1 MYKIEKNKPVPKRS
15 SFISVFEQ
23 MEVGDSVFI
32 AGQKD
37 AGDSAGLSCR
47 YYSKTRGKDFT
58 CHKEPGGVRIW
69 RRS

>member
-1 MYKIEKNKPVPKRS
+1 MYKIERGKPVPKQRS
-15 SFISVFEQ
+15 WIKLFDK
-23 MEVGDSVFI
+23 MEIGDSVFI

-58 CHKEPGGVRIW
+58 CWKETGGVRIW
-69 RRS
+69 RRA

>member
-1 MYKIEKNKPVPKRS
+1 MYKIEKGKPIPKRR
-15 SFISVFEQ
+15 SFIAIFDK

-47 YYSKTRGKDFT
+47 YYSKTRGKNFT
-58 CHKEPGGVRIW
+58 CWKEPGGVRIW
-69 RRS
+69 RKA